1 MTRELVDDTTEEG
14 KAISKLLPIKPQ
26 IKKKKYQSSRNGQ
39 RRKKKHVVR
48 MMFFQTLSL
57 LMYLGCERKTNLHV
71 RGGKETES
79 SEERQ
84 DEGIVPRN
92 S

>member
-1 MTRELVDDTTEEG
+1 MTPLKQARPLG
-14 KAISKLLPIKPQ
+14 NYYQLNLKL
-26 IKKKKYQSSRNGQ
+26 KKKYQRSRNGQ
-39 RRKKKHVVR
+39 RRKKKQVVR

-84 DEGIVPRN
+84 DEGNVPRN

>member
-1 MTRELVDDTTEEG
+1 MTPLK
-14 KAISKLLPIKPQ
+14 KARPLANYYQLNLKL
-26 IKKKKYQSSRNGQ
+26 KKKKYQSSRNGQ
-39 RRKKKHVVR
+39 RRKKKQVVR